1 MQRGISRHSPNQN
14 ILISDCCFFYRTIKN
29 HKILMLFFF
38 KFLFE
43 LFYLVFNMGRTVPSF
58 RPALEH
64 EIESWKNFKR
74 ALRPEDQKIFN
85 KLMNYA
91 RIHAD
96 AGSMSAR
103 PMLSEIL
110 FISFAVEQEKRIELL
125 EEKVK
130 KLEEL
135 IRGKD

>member
-1 MQRGISRHSPNQN
+1 
-14 ILISDCCFFYRTIKN
+14 
-29 HKILMLFFF
+29 
-38 KFLFE
+38 
-43 LFYLVFNMGRTVPSF
+43 MGRTVPSF

-74 ALRPEDQKIFN
+74 ALRSDEKFN

-110 FISFAVEQEKRIELL
+110 FISFAVEQEKRIEML

-130 KLEEL
+130 EL
-135 IRGKD
+135 LQIPTKWKVVALITFGYPAEQPKPKKRKPITELVSFNKFR

>member
-1 MQRGISRHSPNQN
+1 MLYRN
-14 ILISDCCFFYRTIKN
+14 IFGTIIIFPIKEIRKFVLCFCINLPKY
-29 HKILMLFFF
+29 
-38 KFLFE
+38 FLFWIF
-43 LFYLVFNMGRTVPSF
+43 LKIKVYNMGRTVPSF

-64 EIESWKNFKR
+64 EIESWKDFKR
-74 ALRPEDQKIFN
+74 ALRPEEQKIFD
-85 KLMNYA
+85 KLMNFA

-103 PMLSEIL
+103 PMLSELL
-110 FISFAVEQEKRIELL
+110 FISFAVEQEKKIEIL

-135 IRGKD
+135 IKE

>member
-1 MQRGISRHSPNQN
+1 
-14 ILISDCCFFYRTIKN
+14 
-29 HKILMLFFF
+29 
-38 KFLFE
+38 
-43 LFYLVFNMGRTVPSF
+43 MGRTVPSF

-74 ALRPEDQKIFN
+74 ALRPEEQKIFN

-103 PMLSEIL
+103 PMLSEVL
-110 FISFAVEQEKRIELL
+110 FISFAVEQEKKIEIL
-125 EEKVK
+125 EERVK
-130 KLEEL
+130 ELEET

>member
-1 MQRGISRHSPNQN
+1 
-14 ILISDCCFFYRTIKN
+14 
-29 HKILMLFFF
+29 
-38 KFLFE
+38 
-43 LFYLVFNMGRTVPSF
+43 MGRTVPSF

-74 ALRPEDQKIFN
+74 ALRPEEQKIFN

-103 PMLSEIL
+103 PMLSEVL
-110 FISFAVEQEKRIELL
+110 FISFAVEQEKRIEML
-125 EEKVK
+125 EEKIK
-130 KLEEL
+130 ELEEM

>member
-1 MQRGISRHSPNQN
+1 
-14 ILISDCCFFYRTIKN
+14 
-29 HKILMLFFF
+29 
-38 KFLFE
+38 
-43 LFYLVFNMGRTVPSF
+43 MGRTVPSF

-74 ALRPEDQKIFN
+74 ALRPEEQKIFD
-85 KLMNYA
+85 KLMNFA

-103 PMLSEIL
+103 PMLSDVL
-110 FISFAVEQEKRIELL
+110 FISFAVEQEKKIEAL

-130 KLEEL
+130 KLEKM
-135 IRGKD
+135 IKGKG